1 MLLSRIIANGA
12 ILLGMLLTAL
22 GLASIGLSQWQALAA
37 SYHPEIEL
45 RSPPMD
51 ASQLESLVPQENEF
65 APELAAPPQEEI
77 AVTEHGLQEAHSEAA
92 GSAPVEAEEAEPGFQ
107 EMDVEAAGSAPV
119 EAVEAEPGS
128 QETDVEAAEPAP
140 VVAEEAEPG
149 PEAAGPQTEEVV
161 PADGLAPTPTRV
173 PEVPLLLVIPKI
185 GLEAPVIP
193 AETQWVIEGHREFQQ
208 WQAPDEFA
216 AGWHDTSALLGEPGN
231 TVLNG
236 HNNIHGEV
244 FVNLDQLQVGDQI
257 WVYAESSRYL
267 YEVTNTLLV
276 RERYAEWD
284 VRMENARWILP
295 SVDERLTLVTCWPY
309 ESNTHR
315 VIVVASPVHMEDL
328 TLPEG

>member
-119 EAVEAEPGS
+119 EAVEAEPG
-128 QETDVEAAEPAP
+128 
-140 VVAEEAEPG
+140 
-149 PEAAGPQTEEVV
+149 PEAAGPQTEEAV

-216 AGWHDTSALLGEPGN
+216 AGWHDTSARLGEPGN